1 MVAMPEEAD
10 YCLKHVLNALSAV
23 TVAVGGHCGMDNCAA
38 AAAAAADNN
47 DDDDDAAAATKIAL
61 IAPVVALPAKA
72 LEFLG

>member
-1 MVAMPEEAD
+1 MPEEAD

-23 TVAVGGHCGMDNCAA
+23 TVAVGAHCGMDNCAA
-38 AAAAAADNN
+38 AAAAADNN
-47 DDDDDAAAATKIAL
+47 DDDDAAAAATKIAL

>member
-38 AAAAAADNN
+38 AAAAADNN
-47 DDDDDAAAATKIAL
+47 DDDDAAAAATKIAL
-61 IAPVVALPAKA
+61 IAPVVALPATA

>member
-38 AAAAAADNN
+38 AAAAADNN
-47 DDDDDAAAATKIAL
+47 DDDAAAAAATKIAL

>member
-1 MVAMPEEAD
+1 MPEEAD

-38 AAAAAADNN
+38 AAAAADNN
-47 DDDDDAAAATKIAL
+47 DDDDAAAAATKIAL

>member
-38 AAAAAADNN
+38 AAAAADNN
-47 DDDDDAAAATKIAL
+47 DDDDAAAAATKIAL